1 MKKNALILF
10 SQSVIA
16 LMLTSCDAMPSMYP
30 PNNGSSYSN
39 YGGSQQAENFSG
51 KYSNQGGVNR
61 ASNFTM
67 NLSQSGNHISG
78 TSRNTTG
85 DGNDSGLLSVDG
97 NVDGNVANLQFFDQK
112 GNLIANGVLSHNEDA
127 YSFIQNSKSF
137 FIPAES
143 YLYRGR

>member
-10 SQSVIA
+10 SLSAIA
-16 LMLTSCDAMPSMYP
+16 LMLTSCDAMLSTYQ
-30 PNNGSSYSN
+30 PNNGNNYPN
-39 YGGSQQAENFSG
+39 YGSSQQVDNFSG
-51 KYSNQGGVNR
+51 KYSNQGDVNR

-85 DGNDSGLLSVDG
+85 NGNDSGLLSVDG
-97 NVDGNVANLQFFDQK
+97 NVDGNIANLQFFDQR

>member
-10 SQSVIA
+10 SLSAIA
-16 LMLTSCDAMPSMYP
+16 LMLTSCDAMLSTYQ
-30 PNNGSSYSN
+30 PNNYPN
-39 YGGSQQAENFSG
+39 YGSGQQVDNFSG
-51 KYSNQGGVNR
+51 KYSNQGDVNR

-85 DGNDSGLLSVDG
+85 NGNDSGLLSVDG
-97 NVDGNVANLQFFDQK
+97 NVDGNIANLQFFDQR

>member
-10 SQSVIA
+10 SLSAIA
-16 LMLTSCDAMPSMYP
+16 LMLTSCDAMLSTYQ
-30 PNNGSSYSN
+30 PNNYPN
-39 YGGSQQAENFSG
+39 YGSGQQAENFSG
-51 KYSNQGGVNR
+51 KYSNQGDVNR

-85 DGNDSGLLSVDG
+85 NGNDSGLLSVDG
-97 NVDGNVANLQFFDQK
+97 NVDGNIANLQFFDQR

>member
-10 SQSVIA
+10 SLSAIA
-16 LMLTSCDAMPSMYP
+16 LMLTSCDAMLPTYQ
-30 PNNGSSYSN
+30 PNNYGS
-39 YGGSQQAENFSG
+39 GQQVDNFSG
-51 KYSNQGGVNR
+51 KYSNQGDVNR

-85 DGNDSGLLSVDG
+85 NGNDSGLLSVDG
-97 NVDGNVANLQFFDQK
+97 NVDGNIANLQFFDQR